1 MTAWVVI
8 AFFTG
13 FAIGALAATILG
25 QHEDD
30 EWKTAYLNC
39 RDRLYRLEREQ
50 EHA

>member
-8 AFFTG
+8 AFCAG
-13 FAIGALAATILG
+13 FAIGALTAFVLG
-25 QHEDD
+25 RREDD
-30 EWKTAYLNC
+30 EWQVAYLNC